1 MPKNKK
7 AKTEKCVL
15 ISTIMAERW
24 FAIANQFA
32 QSLITRS
39 DAIHQ
44 YNLLPVASKTEI
56 IKSMKEYDKI
66 RKKMIPD
73 NMSIDEKNRHYPI
86 SVMVD
91 AHILATEHNV
101 DPVVILMCLNP
112 PCQIGQKVIV
122 K

>member
-7 AKTEKCVL
+7 TKTKTCVL
-15 ISTIMAERW
+15 ISSIMAERW
-24 FAIANQFA
+24 FAAANKFA

-39 DAIHQ
+39 EAIHQ

-56 IKSMKEYDKI
+56 IESLKECDTI
-66 RKKMIPD
+66 REKMIPD
-73 NMSIDEKNRHYPI
+73 DMSIEEKNYHYSI

-101 DPVVILMCLNP
+101 DPVVIRMCLNP
-112 PCQIGQKVIV
+112 PCKIGEKVVV